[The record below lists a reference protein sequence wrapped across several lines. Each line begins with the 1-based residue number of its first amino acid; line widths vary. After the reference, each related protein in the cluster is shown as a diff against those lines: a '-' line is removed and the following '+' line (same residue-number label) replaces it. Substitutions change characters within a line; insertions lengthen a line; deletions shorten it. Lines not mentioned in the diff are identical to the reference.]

1 MKILK
6 SIIGTIA
13 VALSFNSIATWAARD
28 DSNAKLGAQQDSVQ
42 IEKPEKNGRTS
53 PECDVDSKKL

>member
-1 MKILK
+1 MKIIK

-28 DSNAKLGAQQDSVQ
+28 PSREKSNTQKDSIQ
-42 IEKPEKNGRTS
+42 IERTNEKSRTV
-53 PECDVDSKKL
+53 PECDRDSRK